1 MIPGN
6 RSFLTLKDEELSYE
20 TFPTYLQLKSSWSP
34 CFHRCLCLLIMFI
47 ALKMP
52 SARSTQHPKK
62 TMQMHW
68 AGGCQTDSERDPLT
82 PLFIQN
88 SRAHPGEPRN
98 GPRGSPNAEAS
109 AAAGLNGRQG
119 LLDQARANL
128 WRHLSR
134 WPWSFLVPFRS
145 EFGMNQCVMDIW
157 KKGHITRNGDMS
169 TSSFFHSRQCLG
181 STDCRAEDHGLLQL
195 ACYPNLVGLAPW
207 TIQVSTRPC
216 FSRKV
221 GSSSKRPCLVSMPG
235 VQLLRQHCKID
246 CT

>member
-1 MIPGN
+1 MSRTLGPHDIARGRTHRLINEN
-6 RSFLTLKDEELSYE
+6 RSFWTLKDEALSYE

-157 KKGHITRNGDMS
+157 KKGHIRNGDM
-169 TSSFFHSRQCLG
+169 
-181 STDCRAEDHGLLQL
+181 
-195 ACYPNLVGLAPW
+195 
-207 TIQVSTRPC
+207 
-216 FSRKV
+216 
-221 GSSSKRPCLVSMPG
+221 M
-235 VQLLRQHCKID
+235 
-246 CT
+246 